1 MDGGDMDRFALERAL
16 AAEREMGAINERLRA
31 HERTD
36 ADLARADEALRR
48 SMSDGLRDVS
58 DQVRLIN
65 DSVARSN
72 AHILGEMNRLDR
84 AISENR
90 KADEEAAKQRTA
102 EEKKRNEEI
111 ILQLKVQAEEAKNS
125 AKAAV
130 DKNRPYVAIIVFIG
144 LLIQWVVEN
153 LSTVGRLMESMQ

>member
-16 AAEREMGAINERLRA
+16 AAEREMGAINERLRS

-48 SMSDGLRDVS
+48 SMADGLRDVS

-72 AHILGEMNRLDR
+72 AHVLGEMNRLDR
-84 AISENR
+84 AITENR
-90 KADEEAAKQRTA
+90 KADEEIAKQRA
-102 EEKKRNEEI
+102 ADEKKRNEEI
-111 ILQLKVQAEEAKNS
+111 ILQLKVQAQEAKDS

-153 LSTVGRLMESMQ
+153 LSTVGRLMESIQ